1 MADRYSGTSPRPM
14 RESMGWAVW
23 MRAALGGSD
32 LLVATFAVAVAHG
45 VRFGFDSDATL
56 TGGPWSPSYMF
67 MSALIALGW
76 WWALGIGGSRDAT
89 VLGHGPQELQRLV
102 SASWRV
108 FAVVAMIAFATQWQ
122 ISRFYL
128 LVALP
133 VGVMGLFVTRGLWRL
148 WIHAQRDKGYLQA
161 NVLIVGAE
169 SSVRELEVRFRGG
182 RRAGFRVVGVASVPG
197 HTEDWS
203 GLDPRITRLGSL
215 DDPLAQATSVR
226 AEYIVVAGTEA
237 MSFEESH
244 KLGWALEGSDIGLL
258 IAPSLADVAGPRV
271 HVTPVAGLPLLEV
284 TAPTFVGV
292 RYAVKAVL
300 DRLGALALL
309 VLAALPM
316 IAIAIA
322 IRAGSPGPVFFVQER
337 VGLGM
342 KPFPMLKFRSMYA
355 DAEERLEDLLEHDE
369 GAGALFKMKNDP
381 RITPVGRLLRRF
393 SLDELPQLLNV
404 LLGHMSLVGPRPPLA
419 REVEQWED
427 NVERRQLVKPGL
439 TGLWQVSGRSDLS
452 WEESVRLDLYYAEN
466 WSLGGD
472 LVIILRTIY
481 TVLRQSGA
489 Y

>member
-1 MADRYSGTSPRPM
+1 MVSDGLSGMSPRPM
-14 RESMGWAVW
+14 RGSLGWAGW
-23 MRAALGGSD
+23 MRAALSSSD
-32 LLVATFAVAVAHG
+32 LVVVAIAVAIAHG

-56 TGGPWSPSYMF
+56 PGPWSPSYMF
-67 MSALIALGW
+67 MSVVIAAAW
-76 WWALGIGGSRDAT
+76 WWALGLAGSRDAT
-89 VLGHGPQELQRLV
+89 VLGHGPQELQRLI

-108 FAVVAMIAFATQWQ
+108 LAVVAMLAFATQWQ

-133 VGVMGLFVTRGLWRL
+133 VGVLGLLVTRGMWRL

-169 SSVRELEVRFRGG
+169 SSVRELEIRFRGG

-197 HTEDWS
+197 HEEDWS
-203 GLDPRITRLGSL
+203 GLDPSIVRLGAL
-215 DDPLAQATSVR
+215 DDPLGQATSVR

-271 HVTPVAGLPLLEV
+271 HVTPVAGLPLLDV
-284 TAPTFVGV
+284 SAPTFVGA

-300 DRLGALALL
+300 DRLGALVLL
-309 VLAALPM
+309 VLAILPM

-355 DAEERLEDLLEHDE
+355 DAETRLEDLLDQDE

-381 RITPVGRLLRRF
+381 RITPVGRILRRF
-393 SLDELPQLLNV
+393 SLDELPQLINV

-419 REVEQWED
+419 REVELWED
-427 NVERRQLVKPGL
+427 NVERRQLVKPGSR
-439 TGLWQVSGRSDLS
+439 GSGRC
-452 WEESVRLDLYYAEN
+452 RGA
-466 WSLGGD
+466 
-472 LVIILRTIY
+472 RT
-481 TVLRQSGA
+481 
-489 Y
+489 